1 LIAAAPLGEC
11 TNFTNEVCKAALAH
25 VIEDKAEAAYRRG
38 DLFEKRRELMETGAA
53 CCAAPRAGKVVTFS
67 RNRPESR
74 RKPLQV
80 TAGLSVECPRLPR
93 LVDWSQ
99 NQRCKLHL
107 DALPDLEERGSWQA
121 EPVDRVDRIP
131 EHQSE

>member
-1 LIAAAPLGEC
+1 MIAAAPLGEC
-11 TNFTNEVCKAALAH
+11 TNFTNEVCEAALAH

-38 DLFEKRRELMETGAA
+38 DLFEKRRELMEAGAA
-53 CCAAPRAGKVVTFS
+53 CCAAPRAGKIVTFR

-74 RKPLQV
+74 RKSLQV
-80 TAGLSVECPRLPR
+80 TAGLSVECPRYL
-93 LVDWSQ
+93 DWSQ
-99 NQRCKLHL
+99 NQKCKLHL
-107 DALPDLEERGSWQA
+107 DALPDLEELGSWQA